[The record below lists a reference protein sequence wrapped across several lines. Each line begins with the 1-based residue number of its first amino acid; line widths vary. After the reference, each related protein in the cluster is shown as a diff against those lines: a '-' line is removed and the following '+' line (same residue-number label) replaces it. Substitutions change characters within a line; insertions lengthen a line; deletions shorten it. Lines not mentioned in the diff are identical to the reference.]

1 MYIYYET
8 LVATDVLYAYPEQR
22 AGRIEAPLE
31 LPSKRL
37 KRTTRPDAMPPRRP
51 PNDADAKD
59 DAKNAKKKSP
69 HRWWL

>member
-22 AGRIEAPLE
+22 AGRIEPRLE

-37 KRTTRPDAMPPRRP
+37 KRTTRPDAMPRRRP
-51 PNDADAKD
+51 PNDADAKN
-59 DAKNAKKKSP
+59 DAKNAKIKSP
-69 HRWWL
+69 HHCWL